1 MDVTFET
8 AASYFPLAA
17 DSHASS
23 SNEADLFL
31 KAASACLVWHLIT
44 VPIILLSAFPM
55 ASPHLR
61 WPLESGGRPGSSPPK
76 ASVVAVVEVVVV
88 VVVVATVVVVVG
100 GVHGPK
106 LPIMFAL
113 FVGLGQSSVKLL
125 LNMMSSA

>member
-1 MDVTFET
+1 
-8 AASYFPLAA
+8 
-17 DSHASS
+17 
-23 SNEADLFL
+23 
-31 KAASACLVWHLIT
+31 
-44 VPIILLSAFPM
+44 M

-61 WPLESGGRPGSSPPK
+61 WPLESGGQPGSSPPK

-125 LNMMSSA
+125 LNMMSSARRKLKVGSPGVAPAGGFPAGSGAPS